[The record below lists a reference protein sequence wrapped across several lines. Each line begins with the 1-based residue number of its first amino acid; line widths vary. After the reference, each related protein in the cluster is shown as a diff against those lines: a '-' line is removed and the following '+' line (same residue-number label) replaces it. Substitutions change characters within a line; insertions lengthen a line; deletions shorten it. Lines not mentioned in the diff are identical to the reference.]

1 MNDIDK
7 QLFLKH
13 FIPTERERKTK
24 VMFENGSSI
33 TTKYKSEFK
42 YYVKYL
48 PGNYADYYSPEFI
61 FKTENDLK
69 IIPIPNFY
77 TFLFVPI
84 ALVIMVFLGNMKLEN
99 IWSILIALIG
109 FVIFVQILLI
119 FPSIMNI
126 RKRVNGIQKNKD
138 NPLNNL

>member
-13 FIPTERERKTK
+13 FIPTEIERKRK
-24 VMFENGSSI
+24 VVFENGSSI

-69 IIPIPNFY
+69 IIPIPNFF
-77 TFLFVPI
+77 TFLFIPI
-84 ALVIMVFLGNMKLEN
+84 ALVILNYFKNVELEN
-99 IWSILIALIG
+99 IWTILIALIG

-126 RKRVNGIQKNKD
+126 RKRVNEKQKN
-138 NPLNNL
+138 

>member
-1 MNDIDK
+1 MSNIDK

-13 FIPTERERKTK
+13 FIPTEIERKRKITFK
-24 VMFENGSSI
+24 NGSSI

-61 FKTENDLK
+61 FKTKNDLK

-77 TFLFVPI
+77 TFLFIPI
-84 ALVIMVFLGNMKLEN
+84 ALVILISFENVELEN
-99 IWSILIALIG
+99 IWTILFALIG
-109 FVIFVQILLI
+109 FVIFVQLLLI
-119 FPSIMNI
+119 IPSILNI
-126 RKRVNGIQKNKD
+126 RKLVNEKQTD
-138 NPLNNL
+138 FQ

>member
-7 QLFLKH
+7 QVFLKH
-13 FIPTERERKTK
+13 FIPTEIERKRK

-48 PGNYADYYSPEFI
+48 PGNYADYYAPEFI

-69 IIPIPNFY
+69 IIPIPNFS
-77 TFLFVPI
+77 TFLFIPI
-84 ALVIMVFLGNMKLEN
+84 ALVILNYFENVESKN
-99 IWSILIALIG
+99 IWTILIALFG

-119 FPSIMNI
+119 FPSIINI
-126 RKRVNGIQKNKD
+126 RKRVNEKKTKA
-138 NPLNNL
+138 NNV

>member
-1 MNDIDK
+1 MKDIDK

-13 FIPTERERKTK
+13 FIPTEIERKRK
-24 VMFENGSSI
+24 VMFENGSSM

-42 YYVKYL
+42 YYVKYF

-77 TFLFVPI
+77 TFLFIPI
-84 ALVIMVFLGNMKLEN
+84 ALVILNYFENVELEN
-99 IWSILIALIG
+99 IWTILIALIG
-109 FVIFVQILLI
+109 FIIFVQLLLI
-119 FPSIMNI
+119 IPSIMNI
-126 RKRVNGIQKNKD
+126 RKRVNEKQKTKA
-138 NPLNNL
+138 NNV